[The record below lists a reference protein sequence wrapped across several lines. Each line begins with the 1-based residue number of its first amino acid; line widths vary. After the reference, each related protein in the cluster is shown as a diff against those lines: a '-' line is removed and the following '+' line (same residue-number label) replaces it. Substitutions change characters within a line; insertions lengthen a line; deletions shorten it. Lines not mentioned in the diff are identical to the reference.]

1 MESTQSLDPDTAVLS
16 QHYGPTT
23 LESYLPIAAG
33 TNRGSA
39 GHPPV
44 PTGAGER
51 ERAFGESLMARR
63 LGNVGISG
71 VEDCK
76 SGEEQGGWV
85 HHLVRNQE
93 GGIYSC

>member
-1 MESTQSLDPDTAVLS
+1 MAEPRNS
-16 QHYGPTT
+16 GT
-23 LESYLPIAAG
+23 LPSKPG
-33 TNRGSA
+33 T
-39 GHPPV
+39 
-44 PTGAGER
+44 GER
-51 ERAFGESLMARR
+51 ERAFGESLVARR

-93 GGIYSC
+93 GEIDSC